1 MKLQLAFDNSSK
13 EEFYSIM
20 EQVKDVID
28 VVELGWLGNHLGAIF
43 IKEVKEKYPD
53 IPLVWDQKSATM
65 FDCMPPVEYG
75 ADYVS
80 IAFCN
85 GAVAR
90 AAVDLA
96 HPKGIK
102 VVGDLVH
109 SACDGQ
115 AVLKFVEAG
124 CDEISL
130 FPFMSYEDH
139 DVMPLKVVN
148 VMKERYGF
156 QVSVYG
162 KLTVDNMRPVLEQK
176 PDIIVIGGAIVKAK
190 NPREEALKIKALMN
204 EYS

>member
-1 MKLQLAFDNSSK
+1 MKLQLAFDNSSA
-13 EEFYSIM
+13 EEFFTVM

-43 IKEVKEKYPD
+43 IKEVKAKYPN

-75 ADYVS
+75 ADFVS

-85 GAVAR
+85 EAMAKAV
-90 AAVDLA
+90 VDLA
-96 HPKGIK
+96 HPKGTK

-115 AVLKFVEAG
+115 AVLKFVNAG

-130 FPFMSYEDH
+130 FPFMSYDDH
-139 DVMPLKVVN
+139 DVAPLKVVN
-148 VMKERYGF
+148 VLKERYGF
-156 QVSVYG
+156 NTSVYG
-162 KLTVDNMRPVLEQK
+162 KLTVDNMVPVLEQK
-176 PDIIVIGGAIVKAK
+176 PDIIVIGAAIVKAAD
-190 NPREEALKIKALMN
+190 PRAAALKIKELMSK
-204 EYS
+204 Y